1 MSMAT
6 SLIDHGKSFEEVRID
21 DYIQAYRTT
30 AQPPKPVPELPSGD
44 KERSSLGLPPLFKPI
59 SEHDPVLAGRPK
71 ENPLSSRIALNNG
84 VGVGRVGTGTGT
96 TTGTGITGSSEIG
109 AVARRVSDPGNLPE
123 FQDFK
128 NVKVAGETFLTI
140 SCSEQYSTFSPEELR
155 FYSYKNKD
163 KLRGSE
169 SENLESI
176 TAKPDF
182 SQHSFEELRVV
193 YMLAGKELTSAQI
206 IAAMQGNTHTPLS

>member
-1 MSMAT
+1 M
-6 SLIDHGKSFEEVRID
+6 
-21 DYIQAYRTT
+21 
-30 AQPPKPVPELPSGD
+30 
-44 KERSSLGLPPLFKPI
+44 
-59 SEHDPVLAGRPK
+59 
-71 ENPLSSRIALNNG
+71 
-84 VGVGRVGTGTGT
+84 GRVGTGTGT
-96 TTGTGITGSSEIG
+96 STGTGITGSSEIG
-109 AVARRVSDPGNLPE
+109 AIARRVSDPGNLPE

-140 SCSEQYSTFSPEELR
+140 SCSEQYSTFSPEVCVYFFYCKPDANAVFSFFGKELR

-182 SQHSFEELRVV
+182 SQHSFEVCF
-193 YMLAGKELTSAQI
+193 
-206 IAAMQGNTHTPLS
+206 LSDYFTRFR